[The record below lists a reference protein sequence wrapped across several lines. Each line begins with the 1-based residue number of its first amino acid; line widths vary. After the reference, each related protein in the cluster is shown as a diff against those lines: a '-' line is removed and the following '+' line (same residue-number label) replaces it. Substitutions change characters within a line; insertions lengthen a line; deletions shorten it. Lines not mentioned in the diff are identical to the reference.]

1 MNGGAEQ
8 GPADRQPVAGL
19 TDADEAPEPQED
31 PVTQDGDVWIL
42 GEHRLRCGDATDA
55 VAMAG
60 LFTALSLV
68 RSYFVRRL
76 FNRGWSK
83 KPADDG
89 SKQPPPV
96 RQGKAQRQ
104 HQDES

>member
-1 MNGGAEQ
+1 MTSQ
-8 GPADRQPVAGL
+8 TRRQSLLEV
-19 TDADEAPEPQED
+19 
-31 PVTQDGDVWIL
+31 
-42 GEHRLRCGDATDA
+42 
-55 VAMAG
+55 

-83 KPADDG
+83 QPA
-89 SKQPPPV
+89 KQRREQPPPV

>member
-1 MNGGAEQ
+1 MSMQ
-8 GPADRQPVAGL
+8 TRRQSLVEVLVSTALGLSISTATNYYALPLFGLEVSMPTAG
-19 TDADEAPEPQED
+19 
-31 PVTQDGDVWIL
+31 
-42 GEHRLRCGDATDA
+42 
-55 VAMAG
+55 AMAV

-68 RSYFVRRL
+68 RSYFVRRI

-89 SKQPPPV
+89 GEQPPPV
-96 RQGKAQRQ
+96 RQGQAQRH

>member
-1 MNGGAEQ
+1 MTSQ
-8 GPADRQPVAGL
+8 TRRQSLLEVLVSTALGLSISTATNYYALPLFGLEVSMPTAG
-19 TDADEAPEPQED
+19 
-31 PVTQDGDVWIL
+31 
-42 GEHRLRCGDATDA
+42 
-55 VAMAG
+55 AMAV

-104 HQDES
+104 HQDGS